1 MGSLTTRHLVNLE
14 VLEAEAELDGGAE
27 RHLEEGSSILLVC
40 RVHTS
45 IPPPAYVFWYK
56 ENQMVNYDYTNR
68 YYITLN

>member
-1 MGSLTTRHLVNLE
+1 MGSLTTRHLVHLE
-14 VLEAEAELDGGAE
+14 VLEAQAQLDGGTE

-56 ENQMVNYDYTNR
+56 ENQMVNYDHTDR
-68 YYITLN
+68 Y